1 MQFHLSF
8 FGAAQNVTGSQY
20 LLQAN
25 GKNILIDCGLYQEH
39 DLKERNWADFKF
51 PPAELDA
58 VVLTHAH
65 LDHCGLLPRLVTQGF
80 NGPIYCTRATADIA
94 QIVLQDCAKIN
105 EEDADFKR
113 KRHEKEGRQGPFPE
127 VPLYTLDE
135 ANAVPPL
142 FKMCN
147 FNEKLTLGEGLTME
161 FVCVAH
167 ILGAAFVRFTV
178 TQKDQT
184 RTLVF
189 SGDVGRKNMPI
200 LEDPSPLGPADYIV
214 VESTYGDRLHGQ
226 QADIPNEL
234 ADIINDTVARR
245 GNLIIPSF
253 AIERTQE
260 LIYFLAQLVHENKIP
275 HLRTFIDSPMA
286 VKVSDVFK
294 RHPYLFDQDT
304 VELSRKIRLPGLTM
318 VRTKSDS
325 KTINHI
331 KGSAI
336 IIAGAGMCTGG
347 RIKHHLAHH
356 ISDRENTVLFVGYQA
371 ENTLGRDILD
381 GHKHVRIL
389 GEEVPVKAKVA
400 KISGFSAHADKQEL
414 CEWLETNP
422 TKPRHVFVTHGEV
435 RAAHAFARLL
445 KQKYG
450 WVATVPKYETVAT
463 LR

>member
-8 FGAAQNVTGSQY
+8 YGAAQNVTGSQY

-51 PPAELDA
+51 PPSELDA
-58 VVLTHAH
+58 VVLTHAQ
-65 LDHCGLLPRLVTQGF
+65 LDHCGLHPRLVTQGF
-80 NGPIYCTRATADIA
+80 SGPIYGTRATADIA

-113 KRHEKEGRQGPFPE
+113 KRHENEGRQGPHPE
-127 VPLYTLDE
+127 VPLYTLDD
-135 ANAVPPL
+135 ANAVMPL
-142 FKMCN
+142 FKPCN
-147 FNEKLTLGEGLTME
+147 FNDKLTLGEGLTME
-161 FVCVAH
+161 FVCVGH
-167 ILGAAFVRFTV
+167 ILGAAFVRFTI

-200 LEDPSPLGPADYIV
+200 LEDPSPIGEADYIV
-214 VESTYGDRLHGQ
+214 IESTYGDRLHGP
-226 QADIPNEL
+226 AVDIPNEL
-234 ADIINDTVARR
+234 ADVINDTVARR

-304 VELSRKIRLPGLTM
+304 VELSRKIRLPGRTM

-347 RIKHHLAHH
+347 RIKHHLVHH
-356 ISDRENTVLFVGYQA
+356 ISDRANTVLFVGYQA

-381 GHKHVRIL
+381 GHKRVRIL
-389 GEEVPVKAKVA
+389 GEEIPVKAKIA

-414 CEWLETNP
+414 CDWLETIT

-435 RAAHAFARLL
+435 RASHAFARLV
-445 KQKYG
+445 KQKFG

>member
-1 MQFHLSF
+1 MQVNISF

-39 DLKERNWADFKF
+39 DLKERNWEDFKF
-51 PPAELDA
+51 PVESLDA

-65 LDHCGLLPRLVTQGF
+65 LDHCGRLPLLVKAGF
-80 NGPIYCTRATADIA
+80 SGPIYCTRATADIA
-94 QIVLQDCAKIN
+94 QIVMMDCAKIN
-105 EEDADFKR
+105 EEDAEFKR
-113 KRHEKEGRQGPFPE
+113 KRHEKEGRVGPHPE
-127 VPLYTLDE
+127 VPLYTVDD
-135 ANAVPPL
+135 AAAVTPL
-142 FKMCN
+142 LKPCE
-147 FNEKLTLGEGLTME
+147 FNKTLGLGEGLTLE

-167 ILGAAFVRFTV
+167 ILGAAFLRFTI
-178 TQKDQT
+178 TQNDET

-189 SGDVGRKNMPI
+189 SGDVGRKDMPI
-200 LEDPSPLGPADYIV
+200 LEDPSPLGEADYV
-214 VESTYGDRLHGQ
+214 VIESTYGDRLHGP

-234 ADIINDTVARR
+234 AEVINDTVARG

-304 VELSRKIRLPGLTM
+304 VALSRKTRLAGLTM
-318 VRTKSDS
+318 VRSQSDS

-331 KGSAI
+331 KGTAI

-347 RIKHHLAHH
+347 RIKHHLVHN
-356 ISDRENTVLFVGYQA
+356 ISDKDNTVLFVGYQA
-371 ENTLGRDILD
+371 ENTLGREILD
-381 GHKHVRIL
+381 GAKRVRIL
-389 GEEVPVKAKVA
+389 GDEVPVKARIA
-400 KISGFSAHADKQEL
+400 KISGFSAHADQHEL
-414 CEWLETNP
+414 CDWLETN
-422 TKPRHVFVTHGEV
+422 TVKPRHIFVTHGEV
-435 RAAHAFARLL
+435 NAANTFAQLL
-445 KQKYG
+445 KDKYG
-450 WVATVPKYETVAT
+450 WNATVPKYEDTIT
-463 LR
+463 IE

>member
-65 LDHCGLLPRLVTQGF
+65 LDHCGLLPRLVAQGF

-127 VPLYTLDE
+127 VPLYTLDD
-135 ANAVPPL
+135 ANAVMPL
-142 FKMCN
+142 FKPCN
-147 FNEKLTLGEGLTME
+147 FNDKLTLGEGLTME

-167 ILGAAFVRFTV
+167 ILGAAFVRFTI

-184 RTLVF
+184 RTIVF

-200 LEDPSPLGPADYIV
+200 LEDPSPIGPADYIV
-214 VESTYGDRLHGQ
+214 VESTYGDRLHGP

-294 RHPYLFDQDT
+294 RHPYLFGQDT

-347 RIKHHLAHH
+347 RI
-356 ISDRENTVLFVGYQA
+356 
-371 ENTLGRDILD
+371 
-381 GHKHVRIL
+381 
-389 GEEVPVKAKVA
+389 
-400 KISGFSAHADKQEL
+400 
-414 CEWLETNP
+414 
-422 TKPRHVFVTHGEV
+422 
-435 RAAHAFARLL
+435 
-445 KQKYG
+445 
-450 WVATVPKYETVAT
+450 
-463 LR
+463 

>member
-20 LLQAN
+20 LLQVN
-25 GKNILIDCGLYQEH
+25 GKNLLIDCGLYQEH

-65 LDHCGLLPRLVTQGF
+65 LDHCGLLPRLVSQGF
-80 NGPIYCTRATADIA
+80 KGPIYCTRATADIA

-113 KRHEKEGRQGPFPE
+113 QRHEKEGRKGPYPE
-127 VPLYTLDE
+127 IPLYTLDE
-135 ANAVPPL
+135 ANAVVPL
-142 FKMCN
+142 LKPRN
-147 FNEKLTLGEGLTME
+147 FNEILTIGEGLTME

-167 ILGAAFVRFTV
+167 ILGAAFLRFTI

-200 LEDPSPLGPADYIV
+200 LEDPSPIGQADYIV
-214 VESTYGDRLHGQ
+214 VESTYGDRLHGP

-234 ADIINDTVARR
+234 ADIVNDTVARR

-286 VKVSDVFK
+286 VRVSEVFK
-294 RHPYLFDQDT
+294 RHPYLFDKDT
-304 VELSRKIRLPGLTM
+304 VELSRKVRLPGLTM

-331 KGSAI
+331 KGTAI

-356 ISDRENTVLFVGYQA
+356 ISDRSNTVLFVGYQA
-371 ENTLGRDILD
+371 NNTLGRDILD

-389 GEEVPVKAKVA
+389 GDEFAVKAKVA
-400 KISGFSAHADKQEL
+400 KISGFSAHADKDEL
-414 CEWLETNP
+414 CEWLETNQ
-422 TKPRHVFVTHGEV
+422 TRPRHVFVTHGEV

-445 KQKYG
+445 KKKYG
-450 WVATVPKYETVAT
+450 WTATVPKYETVAT

>member
-65 LDHCGLLPRLVTQGF
+65 LDHCGLLPRLVTAGF
-80 NGPIYCTRATADIA
+80 QGPIYCTRATADIA

-105 EEDADFKR
+105 EEDAEFKR
-113 KRHEKEGRQGPFPE
+113 KRHEKEGRQGPYPE
-127 VPLYTLDE
+127 IPLYTLEE
-135 ANAVPPL
+135 ANAVTPL
-142 FKMCN
+142 FKTCN
-147 FNEKLTLGEGLTME
+147 FNEKLTLGEGLTLE

-167 ILGAAFVRFTV
+167 ILGAAFLRFTI

-184 RTLVF
+184 RTILF
-189 SGDVGRKNMPI
+189 SGDVGRKDMPI
-200 LEDPSPLGPADYIV
+200 LEDPSPIGQADYVV
-214 VESTYGDRLHGQ
+214 VESTYGDRLHGL

-234 ADIINDTVARR
+234 ADIINDTVARG

-318 VRTKSDS
+318 VRSQSDS

-331 KGSAI
+331 TGSAI

-356 ISDRENTVLFVGYQA
+356 IGNRANTVLFVGYQA

-381 GHKHVRIL
+381 GHKHVRIF
-389 GEEVPVKAKVA
+389 GEECPVKAKIA
-400 KISGFSAHADKQEL
+400 KITGFSAHADKQEL
-414 CEWLETNP
+414 CDWLETNQ

-435 RAAHAFARLL
+435 RASHAFARLL

-450 WVATVPKYETVAT
+450 WVATVPKYKTVAT

>member
-39 DLKERNWADFKF
+39 DLKERNWEDFKF
-51 PPAELDA
+51 PVESLDA

-65 LDHCGLLPRLVTQGF
+65 LDHCGRLPRLVAAGF
-80 NGPIYCTRATADIA
+80 QGPIYCTRATADIA

-105 EEDADFKR
+105 EEDAEFKR
-113 KRHEKEGRQGPFPE
+113 KRHEKEGRQGPYPE
-127 VPLYTLDE
+127 IPLYTLEE

-142 FKMCN
+142 FKPCN
-147 FNEKLTLGEGLTME
+147 FNETLTLGEGLTLE

-167 ILGAAFVRFTV
+167 ILGAAFLRFTI
-178 TQKDQT
+178 TQKDQK
-184 RTLVF
+184 RILLF
-189 SGDVGRKNMPI
+189 SGDVGRKDMPI
-200 LEDPSPLGPADYIV
+200 LEDPSPIGEADYVI
-214 VESTYGDRLHGQ
+214 VESTYGDRLHGP
-226 QADIPNEL
+226 QANIPNEL

-331 KGSAI
+331 NGTAI

-347 RIKHHLAHH
+347 RIKHHLVHH
-356 ISDRENTVLFVGYQA
+356 IGNRANTILFVGYQA

-381 GHKHVRIL
+381 GHKHVRIF
-389 GEEVPVKAKVA
+389 GEETAVKAKIA
-400 KISGFSAHADKQEL
+400 KITGFSAHADKQEL
-414 CEWLETNP
+414 CDWLETNQ